1 MRGEPVRLRA
11 KRAERGWGGVGW
23 GGAGRGGARTW
34 LVFSSERY
42 GVKRSPRTWYKSTKQ
57 KTTAFLTSAD
67 ALLKA

>member
-23 GGAGRGGARTW
+23 GGARTW